1 MDKVGGGRPSRRWE
15 TILGLGIL
23 EAPPAFQVEPEMRDA
38 EIPAERMAGFVCG
51 NGQEGGGSGLSV
63 TRRALAA
70 ELKSAGRS
78 RRL

>member
-51 NGQEGGGSGLSV
+51 NG
-63 TRRALAA
+63 
-70 ELKSAGRS
+70 
-78 RRL
+78 